1 MSGSGAGTAAE
12 GVLSSGAAKSHRS
25 TRNSLARTSTPY
37 VPKGHA
43 TMDQFHVRQ
52 RLEAFAA
59 RLRRAASPG
68 DPGGGSR
75 RSRPGSSGMRA
86 MDSFGAGRR

>member
-1 MSGSGAGTAAE
+1 
-12 GVLSSGAAKSHRS
+12 
-25 TRNSLARTSTPY
+25 
-37 VPKGHA
+37 
-43 TMDQFHVRQ
+43 MDLIHVRQ

-59 RLRRAASPG
+59 RLRRAAGPE

-75 RSRPGSSGMRA
+75 RDLSAASGMRA